1 MHIYQDADTS
11 KEKNLTHLFCYP
23 FMETKQNCPTTS
35 KTKSWK
41 GNLVDDNG
49 GTDKYA
55 YQNRRYI
62 VANTHSWIFSTWLC
76 FKDIFKFMRIE
87 R

>member
-1 MHIYQDADTS
+1 MHIYQDAHTS
-11 KEKNLTHLFCYP
+11 KGKKYNPFVLLPIYGNKAKLSDTFEK
-23 FMETKQNCPTTS
+23 
-35 KTKSWK
+35 KSWK

-62 VANTHSWIFSTWLC
+62 VANTHSWIFSTWS
-76 FKDIFKFMRIE
+76 F
-87 R
+87 